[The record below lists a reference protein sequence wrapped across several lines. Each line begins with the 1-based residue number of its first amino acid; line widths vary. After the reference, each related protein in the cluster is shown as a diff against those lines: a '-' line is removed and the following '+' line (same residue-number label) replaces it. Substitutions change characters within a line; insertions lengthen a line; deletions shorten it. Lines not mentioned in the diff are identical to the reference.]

1 MRHILFI
8 CLLLFCMACEENKA
22 IDPTIMPEAT
32 ETGANTFGC
41 RGDGWV
47 CASGRWGLPNA
58 EYMVLEDSTGMTVS
72 AQVDFGTYLR
82 FTIANPKQGETL
94 PYKDASFDNQKI
106 EDGKVY
112 ISRMSDGVFSG
123 TFEGGRVTKGR
134 FDLKYKE

>member
-8 CLLLFCMACEENKA
+8 CLLLFCMACEENKS

-41 RGDGWV
+41 LVDGWV
-47 CASGRWGLPNA
+47 YASGRWGLPNA

-82 FTIANPKQGETL
+82 FTIANPKQGKTL